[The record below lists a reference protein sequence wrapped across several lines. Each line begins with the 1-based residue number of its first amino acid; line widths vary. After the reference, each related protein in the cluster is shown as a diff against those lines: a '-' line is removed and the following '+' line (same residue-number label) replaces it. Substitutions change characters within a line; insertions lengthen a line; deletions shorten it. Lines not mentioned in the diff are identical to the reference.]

1 MYIGIPNPNI
11 LMPLEK
17 MKIKNLDKS
26 KSIEVLYNP
35 QSYVRS
41 RSVTYAQI
49 PLMGGDA
56 PIVQFQ
62 HGTGEVLSFDLFF
75 DSISAGSE
83 VGGGL
88 ADRLKFTANSL
99 LPSAANLIDVRDY
112 TKKIFK
118 LMKIEESAHRPPRLR
133 VEWSSLQFTGFL
145 ASCTQQFLKFDES
158 GTPVRAMLKC
168 QFIEHVDL
176 NKLSGMNPLGS
187 PDTTKFRSVHQGD
200 SLWALAAKEYG
211 QSGQWRE
218 IARANGIVNP
228 RRLRMGDTLVLPAL
242 KD

>member
-88 ADRLKFTANSL
+88 TDRLKFTANSL
-99 LPSAANLIDVRDY
+99 PHRRAGLHQKDLQADEDRG
-112 TKKIFK
+112 
-118 LMKIEESAHRPPRLR
+118 ERPPP
-133 VEWSSLQFTGFL
+133 
-145 ASCTQQFLKFDES
+145 
-158 GTPVRAMLKC
+158 TPAAGGVVLPPVHR
-168 QFIEHVDL
+168 
-176 NKLSGMNPLGS
+176 LSGRLHP
-187 PDTTKFRSVHQGD
+187 TVF
-200 SLWALAAKEYG
+200 
-211 QSGQWRE
+211 E
-218 IARANGIVNP
+218 I
-228 RRLRMGDTLVLPAL
+228 
-242 KD
+242 

>member
-83 VGGGL
+83 VGEG
-88 ADRLKFTANSL
+88 
-99 LPSAANLIDVRDY
+99 
-112 TKKIFK
+112 
-118 LMKIEESAHRPPRLR
+118 
-133 VEWSSLQFTGFL
+133 
-145 ASCTQQFLKFDES
+145 
-158 GTPVRAMLKC
+158 
-168 QFIEHVDL
+168 
-176 NKLSGMNPLGS
+176 
-187 PDTTKFRSVHQGD
+187 
-200 SLWALAAKEYG
+200 
-211 QSGQWRE
+211 
-218 IARANGIVNP
+218 
-228 RRLRMGDTLVLPAL
+228 AL
-242 KD
+242 KAAVTDAGYEVTGLQAYEG